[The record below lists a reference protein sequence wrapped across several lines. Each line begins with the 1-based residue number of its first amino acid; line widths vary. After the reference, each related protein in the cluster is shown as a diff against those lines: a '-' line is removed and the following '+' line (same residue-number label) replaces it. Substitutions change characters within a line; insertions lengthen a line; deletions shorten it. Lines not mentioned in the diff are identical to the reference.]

1 MPSYSDAR
9 LDRLELALRRMEE
22 RALRAEA
29 KLDQLDQRQRMQA
42 AQAGFAAPSGG
53 GLRVGTV
60 SAAIAGG
67 ASGMVDLCNSSGGWA
82 PSGGS
87 VAVVNPDPVASLY
100 AGQRVAVQADQSGTV
115 LATPLQ
121 C

>member
-1 MPSYSDAR
+1 
-9 LDRLELALRRMEE
+9 
-22 RALRAEA
+22 
-29 KLDQLDQRQRMQA
+29 
-42 AQAGFAAPSGG
+42 
-53 GLRVGTV
+53 
-60 SAAIAGG
+60 
-67 ASGMVDLCNSSGGWA
+67 MVDLCNSSGGWA